1 MQVQIVD
8 ENNNN
13 NDDGDNDDDD
23 DNNNNNNNNNN
34 NIIIIIIIMITT
46 KVKIIVEFYVE
57 LLISCLICKIDAWQ
71 ISGRSLKT
79 KYIFS
84 KLLVIEAALFLCMSL
99 TL

>member
-1 MQVQIVD
+1 MIIIIIMMMVIMMMIIIIIMIIIIV
-8 ENNNN
+8 
-13 NDDGDNDDDD
+13 
-23 DNNNNNNNNNN
+23 
-34 NIIIIIIIMITT
+34 IIIIIMITT

-57 LLISCLICKIDAWQ
+57 SLILCLICKIDAWQ

-79 KYIFS
+79 KYILS

>member
-1 MQVQIVD
+1 MMMIIIIIMIIIIV
-8 ENNNN
+8 
-13 NDDGDNDDDD
+13 
-23 DNNNNNNNNNN
+23 
-34 NIIIIIIIMITT
+34 IIIIIMITT

-57 LLISCLICKIDAWQ
+57 SLILCLICKIDAWQ

>member
-1 MQVQIVD
+1 M
-8 ENNNN
+8 NNNE
-13 NDDGDNDDDD
+13 
-23 DNNNNNNNNNN
+23 
-34 NIIIIIIIMITT
+34 IITIMVMMMMIIIIIMIIIIVIIIIIMITT

-57 LLISCLICKIDAWQ
+57 SLILCLICKIDAWQ

>member
-1 MQVQIVD
+1 MIIIIIMMMVIMMMIIIIIMIIIIV
-8 ENNNN
+8 
-13 NDDGDNDDDD
+13 
-23 DNNNNNNNNNN
+23 
-34 NIIIIIIIMITT
+34 IIIIIIMITT

-57 LLISCLICKIDAWQ
+57 SLILCLICKIDAWQ

>member
-1 MQVQIVD
+1 MIIIIIIMMMVIMMMIIIIIMIIIIV
-8 ENNNN
+8 
-13 NDDGDNDDDD
+13 
-23 DNNNNNNNNNN
+23 
-34 NIIIIIIIMITT
+34 IIIIIMITT

-57 LLISCLICKIDAWQ
+57 SLILCLICKIDAWQ

>member
-1 MQVQIVD
+1 MIIIIIMMMVIMMMIIIIIMIIIIV
-8 ENNNN
+8 
-13 NDDGDNDDDD
+13 
-23 DNNNNNNNNNN
+23 
-34 NIIIIIIIMITT
+34 IIIIIIIMITT

-57 LLISCLICKIDAWQ
+57 SLILCLICKIDAWQ

>member
-1 MQVQIVD
+1 MIIIIIMMMVIMMMIIIIIMIIIIV
-8 ENNNN
+8 
-13 NDDGDNDDDD
+13 
-23 DNNNNNNNNNN
+23 
-34 NIIIIIIIMITT
+34 IIIIIMITT

-57 LLISCLICKIDAWQ
+57 SLILCLICKIDAWQ

>member
-1 MQVQIVD
+1 MIIIIIMMMVIMMMIIIIMIIIIV
-8 ENNNN
+8 
-13 NDDGDNDDDD
+13 
-23 DNNNNNNNNNN
+23 
-34 NIIIIIIIMITT
+34 IIIIIMITT

-57 LLISCLICKIDAWQ
+57 SLILCLICKIDAWQ

>member
-1 MQVQIVD
+1 MIIIIMMMVIMMMIIIIIMIIIIVII
-8 ENNNN
+8 
-13 NDDGDNDDDD
+13 
-23 DNNNNNNNNNN
+23 
-34 NIIIIIIIMITT
+34 IIIIIIIMITT

-57 LLISCLICKIDAWQ
+57 SLILCLICKIDAWQ